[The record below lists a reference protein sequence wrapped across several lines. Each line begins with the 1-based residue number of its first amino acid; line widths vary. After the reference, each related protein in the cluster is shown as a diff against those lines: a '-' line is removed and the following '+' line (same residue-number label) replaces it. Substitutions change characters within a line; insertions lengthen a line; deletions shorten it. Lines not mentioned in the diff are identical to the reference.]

1 MRHHFH
7 KSYFIP
13 FSRTTHP
20 LQTQQGA
27 PEGPRED
34 QQDGR
39 HHKIPL
45 RSRHPGEEGRPRPRL
60 QHALVLRHL
69 RLQQGQGVHR
79 SGRHQ
84 DLHLRLGAALRGGS
98 HLPSLRARQQ
108 GGRGLRRDGDLG
120 GHADPERLR
129 LHHRARGRSD
139 VVLRHASGGCA
150 RHAVPAHGHG
160 APRRAVHWS
169 RRDLHSCLLSSKR
182 FRRRVPT

>member
-20 LQTQQGA
+20 PQTQQGA

-60 QHALVLRHL
+60 QHALVLRPLRLLQAQAIHRPRQRSHHHL
-69 RLQQGQGVHR
+69 RLR
-79 SGRHQ
+79 
-84 DLHLRLGAALRGGS
+84 AALRRGS

-150 RHAVPAHGHG
+150 RHAVPAHGYG